1 VHSST
6 PIKPLESRIA
16 LITGAS
22 AGIGRDCAHHL
33 ASLGARLILNARRQ
47 QNLIELTNELNES
60 YPTDDGS
67 TRSTF
72 VAGDAADQST
82 IDEMMAAT
90 AHLSPEDTQESPEND
105 PKTPDIVIVNAGRGL
120 NGSVMTSDTDQW
132 EEMVRTNLI
141 GAARLIRTAGNAL
154 QDLQQSNNWP
164 ENPADLVILGSTVGR
179 HISPFSSM
187 YGSTKFAVNS
197 LAEAARRELGPKGV
211 RVSLIEP
218 GIVKSEFQQV
228 AGYDESK
235 FGDLMDTISPV
246 LAPMDIAR
254 TIGFIISQPAGMH
267 ISDVVIRSTRQ
278 EYP

>member
-1 VHSST
+1 MHSSKH
-6 PIKPLESRIA
+6 PPKPLDSRIA
-16 LITGAS
+16 LITGSS
-22 AGIGRDCAHHL
+22 AGIGQDCARHL
-33 ASLGARLILNARRQ
+33 ASLGAKLILNARREP
-47 QNLIELTNELNES
+47 NLAKLVNELNDQ
-60 YPTDDGS
+60 YPTSDAS
-67 TRSTF
+67 PRAAF

-82 IDEMMAAT
+82 IDKMMAAT
-90 AHLSPEDTQESPEND
+90 AQLALDEPR
-105 PKTPDIVIVNAGRGL
+105 TPDIVIVNAGRGL
-120 NGSVMTSDTDQW
+120 NGSVMTSDTAQW
-132 EEMVRTNLI
+132 EEMVRTNLL
-141 GAARLIRTAGNAL
+141 GTARLIRTAGIAL
-154 QDLQQSNNWP
+154 QKLQESRNWP
-164 ENPADLVILGSTVGR
+164 DGGPADLVILGSTVGR

-228 AGYDESK
+228 AGYDEDN

-246 LAPMDIAR
+246 LSPMDIAR
-254 TIGFIISQPAGMH
+254 TIAFIISQPPGMH

>member
-1 VHSST
+1 MHSSSQT
-6 PIKPLESRIA
+6 KPLDSRIA

-22 AGIGRDCAHHL
+22 SGIGCDCAHHL
-33 ASLGARLILNARRQ
+33 ASLGARLILNARRE
-47 QNLIELTNELNES
+47 QNLVELTRELNES

-67 TRSTF
+67 PRSTF

-90 AHLSPEDTQESPEND
+90 AHLSPKDTQESPTND
-105 PKTPDIVIVNAGRGL
+105 PKTPDIIIVNAGRGL
-120 NGSVMTSDTDQW
+120 NGSVMTSDTTQW
-132 EEMVRTNLI
+132 EEMVRTNLL

-154 QDLQQSNNWP
+154 QELQESRNWP

-228 AGYDESK
+228 AGYDEGK

-246 LAPMDIAR
+246 LSPMDIAR

>member
-1 VHSST
+1 MQSSSQ
-6 PIKPLESRIA
+6 IKPLESRIA

-33 ASLGARLILNARRQ
+33 ASLGARLILNARRE
-47 QNLIELTNELNES
+47 QNLIKLTQELNET
-60 YPTDDGS
+60 YPTNEGPP
-67 TRSTF
+67 RSAF

-90 AHLSPEDTQESPEND
+90 ALLTPQSTSNAPAI
-105 PKTPDIVIVNAGRGL
+105 PDIVIVNAGRGL
-120 NGSVMTSDTDQW
+120 NGSVMTSDTTQW
-132 EEMVRTNLI
+132 EEMVRTNLL

-154 QDLQQSNNWP
+154 VKLQESHDWP
-164 ENPADLVILGSTVGR
+164 EHPADLVILGSTVGR

-228 AGYDESK
+228 AGYDQSK

-246 LAPMDIAR
+246 LSPMDIAR

>member
-1 VHSST
+1 MHST
-6 PIKPLESRIA
+6 DKPLESRIA

-22 AGIGRDCAHHL
+22 AGIGRDCALHM
-33 ASLGARLILNARRQ
+33 ASLGAKLVLNARREPKLAKLAQ
-47 QNLIELTNELNES
+47 QLQEQ
-60 YPTDDGS
+60 YPTSDGS
-67 TRSTF
+67 PRS
-72 VAGDAADQST
+72 VVSLGDAADQSV
-82 IDEMMAAT
+82 IDEMMAA
-90 AHLSPEDTQESPEND
+90 AAQLRSGEGSGGH
-105 PKTPDIVIVNAGRGL
+105 KIPDIVVVNAGRGL
-120 NGSVMTSDTDQW
+120 NGSVMTSDTTQW

-141 GAARLIRTAGNAL
+141 GAALLIRAAGKAL
-154 QDLQQSNNWP
+154 VDLQQSRDWP
-164 ENPADLVILGSTVGR
+164 DGGPADLVILGSTVGR

-228 AGYDESK
+228 AGYDEGK
-235 FGDLMDTISPV
+235 FGELMDTISPV
-246 LAPMDIAR
+246 LSPMDIAR

>member
-1 VHSST
+1 VYSSDQ
-6 PIKPLESRIA
+6 PRESQPLSSRIA

-22 AGIGRDCAHHL
+22 AGIGQHCALHF
-33 ASLGARLILNARRQ
+33 ASLGAKLILNARREPNLAQLAQ
-47 QNLIELTNELNES
+47 QLDDQ
-60 YPTDDGS
+60 YPTTDGS
-67 TRSTF
+67 PRAIF

-82 IDEMMAAT
+82 IDEMMASTTLLNPHA
-90 AHLSPEDTQESPEND
+90 SPQKHNS
-105 PKTPDIVIVNAGRGL
+105 PDIVLVNAGRGL
-120 NGSVMTSDTDQW
+120 DGSVLTSDTTQW
-132 EEMVRTNLI
+132 EEMVRTNLL

-154 QDLQQSNNWP
+154 QKLQESRDWP
-164 ENPADLVILGSTVGR
+164 EKSTDLVILGSTVGR

-228 AGYDESK
+228 AGYDQGK
-235 FGDLMDTISPV
+235 FDDLMDSISPV
-246 LAPMDIAR
+246 LSPMDIAR
-254 TIGFIISQPAGMH
+254 TIGFIITQPPGMH
-267 ISDVVIRSTRQ
+267 VSDVVIRSTRQ

>member
-1 VHSST
+1 MQSSS

-60 YPTDDGS
+60 YPTNDAS

-90 AHLSPEDTQESPEND
+90 ALLSPKDTQES
-105 PKTPDIVIVNAGRGL
+105 PDIVIVNAGRGL

-154 QDLQQSNNWP
+154 QELQESRNWP
-164 ENPADLVILGSTVGR
+164 EHPADLVILGSTVGR

-228 AGYDESK
+228 AGYDENK

-246 LAPMDIAR
+246 LSPMDIAR

>member
-1 VHSST
+1 VYSSDQ
-6 PIKPLESRIA
+6 PRESPLESRIA

-22 AGIGRDCAHHL
+22 AGIGQQCALHF
-33 ASLGARLILNARRQ
+33 AQLGAKLILNARREP
-47 QNLIELTNELNES
+47 NLAQLAKQLDDQ
-60 YPTDDGS
+60 YPTTDGS
-67 TRSTF
+67 PRAVF

-82 IDEMMAAT
+82 IDEMMVST
-90 AHLSPEDTQESPEND
+90 ALLNPQAGPQEQNS
-105 PKTPDIVIVNAGRGL
+105 PDIVLVNAGRGL
-120 NGSVMTSDTDQW
+120 NGSVMTSDTTQW

-141 GAARLIRTAGNAL
+141 GAARLIRSAGHALSAL
-154 QDLQQSNNWP
+154 QESRNWP
-164 ENPADLVILGSTVGR
+164 DKPADLVVLGSTVGR

-228 AGYDESK
+228 AGYDQGK
-235 FGDLMDTISPV
+235 FGDLMDSISPV
-246 LAPMDIAR
+246 LSPMDIAR

>member
-1 VHSST
+1 VQSST
-6 PIKPLESRIA
+6 QPLESRIA

-22 AGIGRDCAHHL
+22 AGIGQDCAVHL
-33 ASLGARLILNARRQ
+33 ASLGAKLILNARREP
-47 QNLIELTNELNES
+47 NLLDLAQRLGDQ
-60 YPTDDGS
+60 YPTPDGS
-67 TRSTF
+67 PRAVV
-72 VAGDAADQST
+72 VAGDAADQSV
-82 IDEMMAAT
+82 IDEMMGSAAQLFSESLLT
-90 AHLSPEDTQESPEND
+90 SP
-105 PKTPDIVIVNAGRGL
+105 TPDLVIVNAGRGL
-120 NGSVMTSDTDQW
+120 NGSVMTSDTTQW
-132 EEMVRTNLI
+132 EEMVRTNLL

-154 QDLQQSNNWP
+154 QKLQESREWP
-164 ENPADLVILGSTVGR
+164 EKPADLVILGSTVGR

-228 AGYDESK
+228 AGYDEGK

-246 LAPMDIAR
+246 LSPMDIAR
-254 TIGFIISQPAGMH
+254 TIGFIVSQPAGMH
-267 ISDVVIRSTRQ
+267 VSDVVIRSTRQ

>member
-1 VHSST
+1 MHSST
-6 PIKPLESRIA
+6 QIKPLDSRIA

-22 AGIGRDCAHHL
+22 AGIGRQCAHHL
-33 ASLGARLILNARRQ
+33 ASMGAKLILNARRQ
-47 QNLIELTNELNES
+47 QNLIKLTQELNEN
-60 YPTDDGS
+60 YPTNDNS
-67 TRSTF
+67 PRSTF
-72 VAGDAADQST
+72 IAGDAANQST
-82 IDEMMAAT
+82 IDKMMAAT
-90 AHLSPEDTQESPEND
+90 AQLFNESLLTP
-105 PKTPDIVIVNAGRGL
+105 PIPDIIIVNAGRGL
-120 NGSVMTSDTDQW
+120 NGSVMTSDTNQW
-132 EEMVRTNLI
+132 EEMVRTNLL
-141 GAARLIRTAGNAL
+141 GAARLIRTAGIAL
-154 QDLQQSNNWP
+154 QKLQESRNWP
-164 ENPADLVILGSTVGR
+164 EKPADLVILGSTVGR

-228 AGYDESK
+228 AGYDEDN

-246 LAPMDIAR
+246 LSPMDIAR
-254 TIGFIISQPAGMH
+254 TIAFIISQPPGMH